1 MFDVWSRIVASLVC
15 SVLFCVATLQSVGA
29 LQQSGYKG
37 GVYLDWLK
45 KKENLFFNRLWVWAL
60 CLALTSAVTVLCFSF
75 LGTVWA
81 LVVSSVPFFL
91 LCGLFIFSDRKFA
104 LKVPVK
110 RTKRFQ
116 RLFVAYWF
124 IVAVF
129 CYIFIAVLAFLAQ
142 WNGSP
147 FYALIAFVP
156 FCATPVVLPLL
167 LCLANAIIS
176 VFENAHNEKFVK
188 RAGQVLDETDI
199 IRVAVV
205 GSYGKTSVKN
215 ILNTILST
223 KYDVVA
229 TPASY
234 NTPMGLALTVTAPD
248 FAKKQVFI
256 AEMGARKKGD
266 VKELCTMV
274 KPQYAVLTG
283 ICEQHIATFGS
294 LENVWMEKSE
304 ILRSGALVVC
314 GDGLRSAV
322 EKDGLQ
328 DNARF
333 VKDTLLKDVRL
344 QATETSFVLC
354 LDGKEIPVASP
365 LLGESA
371 VENIALA
378 VTLAKEMGLT
388 ADEIVTGVKNL
399 APVEH
404 RLQLIRSGD
413 VYILDDGYN
422 CNPLGA
428 AVAIRA
434 LCRFL
439 GRKCIVTPGIV
450 ECGILEEQTNANLG
464 AEIAKAKPDLV
475 ILVGD
480 TLVAS
485 VKKGYLDANGDEMK
499 LQTVKTLQ
507 DAQNV
512 LAAWLTAGDAVLFL
526 NDLPDVY

>member
-1 MFDVWSRIVASLVC
+1 MFDVWSRMIASLVC

-37 GVYLDWLK
+37 SVYVSWLR

-60 CLALTSAVTVLCFSF
+60 CLALVSAVTTLCFSF
-75 LGTVWA
+75 LGTVAA
-81 LVVSSVPFFL
+81 LAVSAIPFSL

-110 RTKRFQ
+110 RTKRLQ

-129 CYIFIAVLAFLAQ
+129 CYIFIAVLAFLAK

-156 FCATPVVLPLL
+156 FCATPVLLPLL
-167 LCLANAIIS
+167 LCLANAIMSI
-176 VFENAHNEKFVK
+176 FENAHNQKFIK
-188 RAGQVLDETDI
+188 RAGQVLDETNI
-199 IRVAVV
+199 IRVGVV

-215 ILNTILST
+215 ILNTILSE

-234 NTPMGLALTVTAPD
+234 NTPMGVALTVTAPD

-256 AEMGARKKGD
+256 AEMGARKTGD
-266 VKELCTMV
+266 VKELCAMV
-274 KPQYAVLTG
+274 KPQYAVFTG
-283 ICEQHIATFGS
+283 VCEQHIATFGS
-294 LENVWMEKSE
+294 IENVWAEKSE
-304 ILRSGALVVC
+304 ILRSGATVVC
-314 GDGLRSAV
+314 GGTLRAAV

-328 DNARF
+328 DHARF
-333 VKDTLLKDVRL
+333 VEDTLFKDVHL
-344 QATETSFVLC
+344 QATKTQFVLC
-354 LDGKEIPVASP
+354 LDGKEIPVACS

-371 VENIALA
+371 LENIALA
-378 VTLAKEMGLT
+378 VALAKEMGLT
-388 ADEIVTGVKNL
+388 AEEIIKGIEKLT
-399 APVEH
+399 PIEH

-428 AVAIRA
+428 AVAIKA
-434 LCRFL
+434 LCRFS

-450 ECGILEEQTNANLG
+450 ECGILEEQTNADLG
-464 AEIAKAKPDLV
+464 AKIAKANLDLV
-475 ILVGD
+475 ILVGE
-480 TLVAS
+480 TLVTS
-485 VKKGYLDANGDEMK
+485 VKNGYITAGGDGAN
-499 LQTVKTLQ
+499 LQVVKTLK